1 MSTYFKKKKPSIVF
15 APLLAIIR
23 KKKKKKH
30 DFCGFLSSAFKGMD
44 YLIAKNVLFD
54 CPYSFILD
62 YSLPFYNEF
71 ALYWHKDLASTSQAW
86 TFS

>member
-1 MSTYFKKKKPSIVF
+1 MATKILTTRELGKKCLHTFKKKKS
-15 APLLAIIR
+15 LALYLHLYLQSLE
-23 KKKKKKH
+23 KKKKKH

-71 ALYWHKDLASTSQAW
+71 ALY
-86 TFS
+86 